1 MFINK
6 RGVIMQE
13 RFNFGPEFADH
24 MPVISANTSEKISS
38 ELRQENPHQL
48 RFFILDKFAEVK

>member
-1 MFINK
+1 
-6 RGVIMQE
+6 MQE

-38 ELRQENPHQL
+38 ELIQENPHQL
-48 RFFILDKFAEVK
+48 QFFILDKFAEVK

>member
-1 MFINK
+1 
-6 RGVIMQE
+6 MQE

-24 MPVISANTSEKISS
+24 MPVVGTNMSEEISS